1 MKTLFNLFLVVLL
14 LLILQQVASTH
25 SSYIGWHTVAFAAV
39 SSSGNESASPSKD
52 SKLIDDIDKDY
63 QRKINYIIVVVF
75 AVLFSAGI
83 YWWTY
88 GKLHHKLPRY

>member
-1 MKTLFNLFLVVLL
+1 MKTLFTAFAMVF
-14 LLILQQVASTH
+14 LLIVLQQFATSTMASVVGSKTIFT
-25 SSYIGWHTVAFAAV
+25 STSL
-39 SSSGNESASPSKD
+39 SGDESASKSND
-52 SKLIDDIDKDY
+52 SQLERIDQDY
-63 QRKINYIIVVVF
+63 QRKINYIIVIVF